1 MERNYKQVEL
11 LALLDYVT
19 RQKKMLEKIAAYVNQ
34 PAAHAAEV
42 AQNVGEM
49 VEANKSVY
57 EEITSSNPG
66 NQTVSIG
73 SGEDAV
79 IYRNA
84 EDPASYQRLLP
95 DNSGYRSRNAG
106 Y

>member
-1 MERNYKQVEL
+1 
-11 LALLDYVT
+11 
-19 RQKKMLEKIAAYVNQ
+19 MLEVVPGQIYPVFFVVVVVNQ
-34 PAAHAAEV
+34 PAAHAAEA

-49 VEANKSVY
+49 VEANKSAVY

-79 IYRNA
+79 IYHNA
-84 EDPASYQRLLP
+84 EY
-95 DNSGYRSRNAG
+95 
-106 Y
+106 